1 MRRHSRSPTS
11 VSRSAPGPTS
21 RSRRLTSFSC
31 VLTLST
37 SGLCGTGLP
46 RLAAPYPWSR
56 WSDTLAAIKEAL
68 GDTPV
73 KQPTLAPLT
82 RPGVTHSRTGRL

>member
-1 MRRHSRSPTS
+1 M
-11 VSRSAPGPTS
+11 AG
-21 RSRRLTSFSC
+21 
-31 VLTLST
+31 
-37 SGLCGTGLP
+37 
-46 RLAAPYPWSR
+46 PYPWSR

-73 KQPTLAPLT
+73 KQPTVAPLT